1 MKKMNTDTTLL
12 KRNLYNKQGFSL
24 IELIVV
30 LVIAAILITAGGIS
44 MKPALARRS
53 VRDCGSN
60 MIADIQLIRSYAQS
74 KGHRAVFQLTNA
86 AKAEDIDGDGFD
98 EYYIGFLD
106 MNSNGS
112 YENTVD
118 TVLISGTDGDELCS
132 RRVSVDNTTL
142 PSGRIVFDPL
152 GLVMSGA
159 ANRNIFLKAS
169 ETATRI
175 EVVSLAGM
183 LRHYINTDNCG
194 GDGCTVS
201 GDSWEELK

>member
-1 MKKMNTDTTLL
+1 MET
-12 KRNLYNKQGFSL
+12 KRYFLNKQGFSL

-44 MKPALARRS
+44 MKPSLERRS

-74 KGHRAVFQLTNA
+74 EGHRAVFQLSNA
-86 AKAEDIDGDGFD
+86 AKAQDIDGDGVD

-106 MNSNGS
+106 NNSDGS
-112 YENTVD
+112 YDSGD
-118 TVLISGTDGDELCS
+118 TVLIRGTDGDELCS
-132 RRVSVDNTTL
+132 RRVSIDNTTL
-142 PSGRIVFDPL
+142 PGGKIVFDPL

-169 ETATRI
+169 ETATRV
-175 EVVSLAGM
+175 EMVSLAGM
-183 LRHYINTDNCG
+183 LRYYINTDDCG

-201 GDSWEELK
+201 GDNWEEL